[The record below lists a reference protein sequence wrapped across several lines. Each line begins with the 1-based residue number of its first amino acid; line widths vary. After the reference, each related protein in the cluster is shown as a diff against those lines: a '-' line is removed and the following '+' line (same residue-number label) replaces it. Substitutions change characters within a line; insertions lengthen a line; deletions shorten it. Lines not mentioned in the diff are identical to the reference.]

1 MCCAAIDGA
10 RRRQTVT
17 AGADLR
23 QGMVMSAFGYP
34 ILHRWRLSGVAML
47 GLLLASSA
55 AFAQPIFAQ
64 TGAKALLD
72 EASEATTAGRYVDAL
87 AAYAGAVEAAPG
99 DAAAYVQRADLFVS
113 LGHAELAARD
123 YRSAVRINPDD
134 ARLQNGLCR
143 NLALANHDL
152 SGALA
157 ACEVAVRLAPRD
169 PVVLATRG
177 YLQLRRGAWAKA
189 EADFAAALDLAPASP
204 DEMYGHGLAKIHL
217 GQARSGLDEMSS
229 ATLDSSGLPL
239 EWESRGF
246 SMTGDVVP
254 GRAETQAGQALVGV
268 GERMFFLN
276 RGEEVVP
283 LAGGCGV
290 VVTGAAQRAAAVAQP
305 WSGACRFGLAH
316 GEDKATGAHFVYGR
330 AVTDAAMAQKLGL
343 AYRAAEEALLP

>member
-17 AGADLR
+17 AGADRR

-34 ILHRWRLSGVAML
+34 SLHRWRRSGVAML
-47 GLLLASSA
+47 GLFMASSA

-72 EASEATTAGRYVDAL
+72 EASAAATAGRYVDAL

-99 DAAAYVQRADLFVS
+99 DAAAYVLRADLFVS

-157 ACEVAVRLAPRD
+157 ACEAAVRLAPRD

-177 YLQLRRGAWAKA
+177 YLQLRRRAWAEA
-189 EADFAAALDLAPASP
+189 EADYAAALDLAPASP
-204 DEMYGHGLAKIHL
+204 DEMYGHGLSKIHL

-276 RGEEVVP
+276 RGEEIVP
-283 LAGGCGV
+283 LVGGCGV
-290 VVTGAAQRAAAVAQP
+290 VVAGAPQRAAAVAHP
-305 WSGACRFGLAH
+305 WSGVCRFGLAH